1 MKSVIPTV
9 GDNYCLSLNWFT
21 VVSNPWQ
28 NLLTNPRSY
37 GHITEE
43 EFLRHDKE
51 NSLQCIITM
60 TYAVIYLCLFFS

>member
-9 GDNYCLSLNWFT
+9 GDNYCLSHNWFT

-28 NLLTNPRSY
+28 NLLTNPRSS